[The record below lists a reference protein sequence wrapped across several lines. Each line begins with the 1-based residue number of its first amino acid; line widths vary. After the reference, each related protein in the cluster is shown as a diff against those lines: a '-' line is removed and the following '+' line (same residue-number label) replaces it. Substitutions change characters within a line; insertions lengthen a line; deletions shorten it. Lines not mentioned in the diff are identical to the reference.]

1 MNFTYLYKV
10 VVPPT
15 LKCVPNIFQAYL
27 NDEVLEEFPPVNTGC
42 NLAPGMVSRLE
53 VSLSCKTC
61 LSQNQQRFLGAP
73 VKWPRP
79 NILSAWLDVTPGFES
94 TS

>member
-1 MNFTYLYKV
+1 MNFTYLYKF
-10 VVPPT
+10 VVPPK
-15 LKCVPNIFQAYL
+15 LKCVKFIFSKSYL
-27 NDEVLEEFPPVNTGC
+27 NEVVEEFPPVNTGC

-53 VSLSCKTC
+53 VSLKTC

>member
-1 MNFTYLYKV
+1 MYRIFSKTYLGNEV
-10 VVPPT
+10 V
-15 LKCVPNIFQAYL
+15 
-27 NDEVLEEFPPVNTGC
+27 EEFPAVNIGC

-53 VSLSCKTC
+53 VSLPLKTC
-61 LSQNQQRFLGAP
+61 LSQNQQRFFGAP

-94 TS
+94 TSYPLLILIGVSLSIEPT

>member
-1 MNFTYLYKV
+1 MYRIFSKTYLGNEV
-10 VVPPT
+10 V
-15 LKCVPNIFQAYL
+15 
-27 NDEVLEEFPPVNTGC
+27 EEFPAVNMGC

-53 VSLSCKTC
+53 VSLPLKTC

-94 TS
+94 TSYPLLILIGVSLSIEPT

>member
-1 MNFTYLYKV
+1 MYRIFSKTYLGNEV
-10 VVPPT
+10 V
-15 LKCVPNIFQAYL
+15 
-27 NDEVLEEFPPVNTGC
+27 EEFPAVNMGC

-53 VSLSCKTC
+53 VSLSLKTC

-94 TS
+94 TSYPLLILIGVLASIEPT